1 MYTVAKYGALV
12 VWECSMTLTEMQDY
26 IKKTTMKDEEEEGG
40 RRGKKG
46 NVSLS
51 CRPQGALQ

>member
-40 RRGKKG
+40 GG
-46 NVSLS
+46 
-51 CRPQGALQ
+51 GEEEEG

>member
-1 MYTVAKYGALV
+1 MYLV

-40 RRGKKG
+40 KEVVFV
-46 NVSLS
+46 NAHMISHD
-51 CRPQGALQ
+51 CC